1 MLQIRTSSAASG
13 QALIGRR
20 VPMWTALLALV
31 AAVAVA
37 MTLPAAASAASAA
50 PSAGDRQ
57 KARGSCANERG
68 LTRAK
73 HQRFKLKYGV
83 GARHRNS
90 FNRCVKIKARSYAR
104 RRGGGGGGGGLPGL
118 GVPGIPGVPMLPGGI
133 PEMPGVRM
141 ECQIAQMEDP
151 IAFQTD
157 YPGGLEMCVLMESMP

>member
-37 MTLPAAASAASAA
+37 MTLPAAASAAAA
-50 PSAGDRQ
+50 PTAGDRQ

-73 HQRFKLKYGV
+73 HQRFNLKYGV

-90 FNRCVKIKARSYAR
+90 FNRCVKIKARTFAR

-118 GVPGIPGVPMLPGGI
+118 GIPGVPTLPGGI
-133 PEMPGVRM
+133 PEMPGVRL
-141 ECQIAQMEDP
+141 ECQVAQMEDP
-151 IAFQTD
+151 IGFQTE
-157 YPGGLEMCVLMESMP
+157 YPGGIETCVLMESMP

>member
-37 MTLPAAASAASAA
+37 MTLPAAASAAAAA
-50 PSAGDRQ
+50 PTAGDRQ

-90 FNRCVKIKARSYAR
+90 FNRCVKIKARTFAR
-104 RRGGGGGGGGLPGL
+104 RRAGGGGGLPGL
-118 GVPGIPGVPMLPGGI
+118 GVPGVPTLPGGI

-141 ECQIAQMEDP
+141 ECQVAQMEDP
-151 IAFQTD
+151 IGFMTE
-157 YPGGLEMCVLMESMP
+157 YPGGIETCVLMESMP

>member
-1 MLQIRTSSAASG
+1 MLQFRTSSAAHG
-13 QALIGRR
+13 QAIIRRR

-37 MTLPAAASAASAA
+37 MTLPAAASAAAA
-50 PSAGDRQ
+50 PTAGDRQ

-90 FNRCVKIKARSYAR
+90 FNRCVKIKARKYAR
-104 RRGGGGGGGGLPGL
+104 NRAGGGGGLPGL

-151 IAFQTD
+151 IAFQTEF
-157 YPGGLEMCVLMESMP
+157 PGGIEMCVLMESMP

>member
-1 MLQIRTSSAASG
+1 MLQVRTSSTTRGPAPN
-13 QALIGRR
+13 RR
-20 VPMWTALLALV
+20 HVPMWTALLALV

-37 MTLPAAASAASAA
+37 MTLPAAASAAA
-50 PSAGDRQ
+50 PTAGDRQ
-57 KARGSCANERG
+57 KARSSCANERG

-90 FNRCVKIKARSYAR
+90 FNRCVKIKARKFAR
-104 RRGGGGGGGGLPGL
+104 RRAGGGGGLPGL
-118 GVPGIPGVPMLPGGI
+118 GAPGIPGVPMLPGGI

>member
-1 MLQIRTSSAASG
+1 MLQVRTSPAADG
-13 QALIGRR
+13 QALTRR
-20 VPMWTALLALV
+20 RLPMWTALLALV

-37 MTLPAAASAASAA
+37 MTLPAAASAAAA
-50 PSAGDRQ
+50 PTAGDRQ

-90 FNRCVKIKARSYAR
+90 FNRCVKIKARTFAR
-104 RRGGGGGGGGLPGL
+104 RRSGGGGGLPGL
-118 GVPGIPGVPMLPGGI
+118 GVPGIPGMPTLPGGI

-151 IAFQTD
+151 IAFMTE
-157 YPGGLEMCVLMESMP
+157 YPGGIETCVMMESMP

>member
-1 MLQIRTSSAASG
+1 MLQFRTSSAADG
-13 QALIGRR
+13 QALIRRR

-37 MTLPAAASAASAA
+37 MTLPAAASAAAA
-50 PSAGDRQ
+50 PTAGDKQ

-90 FNRCVKIKARSYAR
+90 FNRCVKIKARTYAR
-104 RRGGGGGGGGLPGL
+104 RRAGGGGGLPGL
-118 GVPGIPGVPMLPGGI
+118 GVPGLPGMPTLPGGI

-141 ECQIAQMEDP
+141 ECQVAQMEDP
-151 IAFQTD
+151 IGFMTEF
-157 YPGGLEMCVLMESMP
+157 PGGIETCVLMESMP